1 MKKILLGL
9 VLLFFINLKAAAE
22 IKYIYCV
29 NILTFEKNL
38 FSDALGPESCNV
50 KFKDKNF
57 INVPVEI
64 FSQITSKGLIVNEE
78 QKKRNNE
85 LIKPYLDLVS
95 TGDSNISGLFNRI
108 LDPIEGRWLAIQGA
122 EKTFL
127 EIRKDGLDKFVIIYE
142 HNKDK
147 FTLPINKG
155 AGGLYFG
162 FVDNDKG
169 KGTIE
174 TRLVNINRLYFKISA
189 KSKFGA
195 EESKQVYLNRTFP
208 SDFAAHNSKHGKSP
222 STSKEPS
229 SDAKGYSGTAFFI
242 NMDGYLITNH
252 HVVKDCENKSKI
264 SYKNKDVSVKFIASD
279 PNLDL
284 ALLKADLKNNSSIK
298 ISNKNPEKLQKVI
311 AAGYP
316 LGKRLSDDLKVT
328 SGIISSLKGLNDNSN
343 QIQIDASLNQGNSG
357 GPIVDEKTGELV
369 AVAVS
374 ALKSDKI
381 DSINFGIKSDAVVSF
396 LKSNKVKE
404 NSSTLFSSG
413 NTSVIKKLE
422 ESVVY
427 TYCRI

>member
-1 MKKILLGL
+1 MKKIFLGL
-9 VLLFFINLKAAAE
+9 VLLFFVNLKASAE
-22 IKYIYCV
+22 IKYLYCV
-29 NILTFEKNL
+29 NILTFEKQL
-38 FSDALGPESCNV
+38 LTDAFGAENCNA
-50 KFKDKNF
+50 KLKDKNF
-57 INVPVEI
+57 INVSKQT
-64 FSQITSKGLIVNEE
+64 FDQIISKGLIVNED
-78 QKKRNNE
+78 QKRRNSE
-85 LIKPYLDLVS
+85 LIKPYLNSVS
-95 TGDSNISGLFNRI
+95 TGDNNIPSSFNRI
-108 LDPIEGRWLAIQGA
+108 LDPIEGMWIAIQGA
-122 EKTFL
+122 EKTVL
-127 EIRKDGLDKFVIIYE
+127 EIRKDGLDKFLILYE

-162 FVDNDKG
+162 FVENDKG

-174 TRLVNINRLYFKISA
+174 TRLENINRLYFKISV
-189 KSKFGA
+189 KSKHGT

-208 SDFAAHNSKHGKSP
+208 SDFSAHNAKYGKAP

-229 SDAKGYSGTAFFI
+229 SGTKGYSGTAFFI
-242 NMDGYLITNH
+242 NLDGYLITNH

-264 SYKNKDVSVKFIASD
+264 SYKNRDVLVKFIASD

-284 ALLKADLKNNSSIK
+284 ALLKADLKNDNSIK

-404 NSSTLFSSG
+404 NSNTLFSSG

-427 TYCRI
+427 TYCKI